1 MKNSFARSF
10 SANKRNKDVQI
21 YTYMHFLLFSIFASF
36 IVSSRITSVDRKR
49 FCSDCKFFIPNKM
62 KCAKFRETDIVT
74 GKTDYEFAANVRF
87 NESECGKQGVYFEK
101 NRAKLL
107 TTSYH
112 LLSEYLEI
120 LRESYNCSIDLFR
133 ILNGHKIE

>member
-10 SANKRNKDVQI
+10 SVNKQNKDVQI

-49 FCSDCKFFIPNKM
+49 FCSDCKFFIPNKL
-62 KCAKFRETDIVT
+62 KCAKFVKGRTE
-74 GKTDYEFAANVRF
+74 YEFAANVRF

-120 LRESYNCSIDLFR
+120 LAASYNCTIQS
-133 ILNGHKIE
+133 